1 MILPSAGRCTGGA
14 LSLLFALS
22 FIDDSHAASTTDM
35 STFSRAMQGCVAQDN
50 ECGPTKGPCVTGE
63 CCSQFGWCGTEGASF
78 CGECCQHNC
87 DATSS
92 SVQSQAAVIN
102 PTDVAKN
109 ALLSIYIE
117 CDGRN
122 WEHKE
127 HWASDS
133 IPLCTWEGI
142 TCSATGEIIEIN
154 LRTNGL
160 TGGFPTKEVFD
171 GIPSLTALSL
181 EGNDDLMFSFMG
193 VDKVTKLESL
203 DVSKTKFNSF
213 DGVNLYFTQ
222 LKEVYAA
229 RCGLTGSFPPA
240 LLDISR
246 LERLDLSFNQ
256 MMGEL
261 PADIGIFF
269 SKMQVLFLHDN
280 QFSGMLPD
288 SLDNMTELKYVQL
301 DSNKFSGRVPSFY
314 NARGILGIDIRNQ
327 KAMGG
332 GLTGSIPSNFLQS
345 ADGAIIQYINLSS
358 NHISGELP
366 ASLARIPAAT
376 MDFSDNEIE
385 AVHPD
390 LCGTDCALILC
401 APTTYSASGRQP
413 SPMENCTPCPNAIH
427 WGATSCSTVPVS
439 LPSNTVGIVTDDVN
453 EDDEDDDEE
462 DDEEDDYVGVVNNN
476 PVSYTRNDLGILK
489 TLYEECGGDQWKNNE
504 NWSGDDFCTFW
515 GITCVPTS
523 SGLKSVMS
531 ILLPSNN
538 LKCTVPTTIFLLG
551 NLETLVLDGNDIEMD
566 FTSIGS
572 ALSLETLS
580 LAFTAISNVDGI
592 NQAPSLR
599 KLDIANNKFGSIP
612 LQIFQI
618 STLHELYLG
627 PNAFNLSPIPD
638 SIGDLTELRLLECSS
653 CHLTGKIPDTTSALK
668 NLVSLNLEGNL
679 MTGALPDGLEDLQE
693 LSFLNLAGNYFDGEL
708 PSFRASTKLRR
719 VDLSNNAF
727 IGAIPSDF
735 MESVNSDFFEYLDLK
750 GNDLV
755 GIAPGILSRL
765 QKFDISDNF
774 ITGLDSDLCNDS
786 CGCDCVLCGIG
797 FYNAVGRQ
805 DSELNPCVACSGA
818 AYFGQT
824 MCSDEIHSWD
834 EEKDA
839 TETSFQPQV
848 ASSMEDE
855 MDALIDF
862 YESCAGT
869 YWTNNEGWETRNYGL
884 CEWYGIQCH
893 PETGSVV
900 SISLGSNNVQCV
912 VEGLFDSLPNL
923 SSLTLNSNPLRG
935 FDFNLLEKSQSL
947 KELNLDAT
955 GISSIEGIHH
965 SPSLEAISLRFNKLQ
980 QITELSMVST
990 LKSIRVSHN
999 QLFTLPS
1006 FDNLQNLQTIIADN
1020 NNISGGL
1027 DGISFPPN
1035 LYYLDLSNNAISSVP
1050 STSFSAVPSSASLHI
1065 DLAENQIDSLPVEL
1079 CDKGKWND
1087 GNVGKFGCNGLLC
1100 GKGHYSKYGRQT
1112 SDSDC
1117 DPCNSVSSFLFLG
1130 ATTCA
1135 NPIALKGSNSM
1146 PAGTVS
1152 FLVIMS
1158 IILFA
1163 MLLMIIVGI
1172 RRQKQRKEA
1181 ERVFLAPTRQYRD
1194 RPQFEDNE
1202 II

>member
-1 MILPSAGRCTGGA
+1 MLNVF
-14 LSLLFALS
+14 L
-22 FIDDSHAASTTDM
+22 H
-35 STFSRAMQGCVAQDN
+35 GC
-50 ECGPTKGPCVTGE
+50 G
-63 CCSQFGWCGTEGASF
+63 
-78 CGECCQHNC
+78 
-87 DATSS
+87 
-92 SVQSQAAVIN
+92 QS
-102 PTDVAKN
+102 
-109 ALLSIYIE
+109 
-117 CDGRN
+117 
-122 WEHKE
+122 
-127 HWASDS
+127 
-133 IPLCTWEGI
+133 
-142 TCSATGEIIEIN
+142 
-154 LRTNGL
+154 
-160 TGGFPTKEVFD
+160 
-171 GIPSLTALSL
+171 
-181 EGNDDLMFSFMG
+181 
-193 VDKVTKLESL
+193 TKLESL

-345 ADGAIIQYINLSS
+345 ADGTIIQYINLSS

-413 SPMENCTPCPNAIH
+413 SPMENCSPCPNAIH

-439 LPSNTVGIVTDDVN
+439 LPSNTIGIVTDDVN
-453 EDDEDDDEE
+453 EDEDDDEE
-462 DDEEDDYVGVVNNN
+462 DDDEDNYDGVVNNN
-476 PVSYTRNDLGILK
+476 PVAYTRNDLGILK
-489 TLYEECGGDQWKNNE
+489 TLYEECGGDQWKNNQ
-504 NWSGDDFCTFW
+504 NWSGDDFCSFW

-523 SGLKSVMS
+523 S
-531 ILLPSNN
+531 
-538 LKCTVPTTIFLLG
+538 
-551 NLETLVLDGNDIEMD
+551 ETLVLDGNDIEMD

-627 PNAFNLSPIPD
+627 PNSFNLSPIPD
-638 SIGDLTELRLLECSS
+638 SIGDLTELRLLEY
-653 CHLTGKIPDTTSALK
+653 TDTTSALK
-668 NLVSLNLEGNL
+668 NLVSLNLEE
-679 MTGALPDGLEDLQE
+679 ALQE

-786 CGCDCVLCGIG
+786 VVAI
-797 FYNAVGRQ
+797 AQ

-869 YWTNNEGWETRNYGL
+869 YWPVQLSLKEHTGQTMKVGRPEITAFANGTASSA
-884 CEWYGIQCH
+884 IQRQA
-893 PETGSVV
+893 P
-900 SISLGSNNVQCV
+900 
-912 VEGLFDSLPNL
+912 
-923 SSLTLNSNPLRG
+923 G

-1020 NNISGGL
+1020 NNIVVALMGFPSL
-1027 DGISFPPN
+1027 LISTTWI
-1035 LYYLDLSNNAISSVP
+1035 YQITQYRR
-1050 STSFSAVPSSASLHI
+1050 AVPSSASLHI

-1079 CDKGKWND
+1079 ATK
-1087 GNVGKFGCNGLLC
+1087 VNG
-1100 GKGHYSKYGRQT
+1100 T
-1112 SDSDC
+1112 
-1117 DPCNSVSSFLFLG
+1117 
-1130 ATTCA
+1130 
-1135 NPIALKGSNSM
+1135 M
-1146 PAGTVS
+1146 E
-1152 FLVIMS
+1152 M
-1158 IILFA
+1158 
-1163 MLLMIIVGI
+1163 
-1172 RRQKQRKEA
+1172 
-1181 ERVFLAPTRQYRD
+1181 
-1194 RPQFEDNE
+1194 
-1202 II
+1202 